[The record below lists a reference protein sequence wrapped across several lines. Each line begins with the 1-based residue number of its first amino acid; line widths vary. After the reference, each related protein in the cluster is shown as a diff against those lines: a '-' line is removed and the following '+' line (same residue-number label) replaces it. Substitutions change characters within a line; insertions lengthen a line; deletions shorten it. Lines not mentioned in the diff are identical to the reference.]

1 MANDRTFVIVG
12 AGQAG
17 GWCAKTL
24 RDQKFE
30 GRIVMLGEEPDPPYE
45 RPPLSKQL
53 LLGKM
58 EPDKTKFWPDES
70 WGQWN
75 VEFRPNTRVA
85 RIDRA
90 GRAVETASGERIA
103 YDRLMIAT
111 GSRPRTLPVPGA
123 DLPGVHTL
131 RTIPDSLAIRER
143 IRAGARVVVVGGG
156 WIGLEVAAGARKL
169 GAEVTVVEALD
180 RLCARA
186 LAPDVSGWLLGLHR
200 GEGVEVRLKASVARF
215 EGDGALARA
224 VLADG
229 SAIPC
234 TLAVVGIGIVPNAE
248 LAAEAGLAIDNGIVV
263 DDRGRTSDPDI
274 FAAGDV
280 TNHPNAVLGR
290 RVRLES
296 WENAQNQGI
305 AAARAMLDAGEPYA
319 EVPWF
324 WSDQFE
330 MNIQLVG
337 LPDKYDAT
345 AVRGAMTDN
354 EFTVFYLAGGKLVGA
369 AGVNTGR
376 DVRFCRRLIQAG
388 VTASPAELA
397 DPTVKLQALAKR

>member
-30 GRIVMLGEEPDPPYE
+30 GRIVMLGEEAYPPYE

-53 LLGKM
+53 LLGQM

-75 VEFRPNTRVA
+75 VEFRPNCRVS
-85 RIDRA
+85 RIDRTV
-90 GRAVETASGERIA
+90 RAVETASGERIE
-103 YDRLMIAT
+103 YDRLMVAT

-156 WIGLEVAAGARKL
+156 WIGLEVAAAARKQ

-376 DVRFCRRLIQAG
+376 DVRFCRRLIQGG

>member
-169 GAEVTVVEALD
+169 GAEVTVVETLD

-376 DVRFCRRLIQAG
+376 DVRFCRRLIQGG

-397 DPTVKLQALAKR
+397 DPTVKLQVLAKR